1 MEINLPDAQVLKIQ
15 DKEINLLRA
24 ELASLYKMLKDSGML
39 AVAEEM
45 LRRERD
51 TALMSFKAKS
61 REDKMF
67 KS

>member
-1 MEINLPDAQVLKIQ
+1 MDINLPDAQVEIQ
-15 DKEINLLRA
+15 EKEINRLRA
-24 ELASLYKMLKDSGML
+24 ELASLYKVLKDSGML